1 LPEKT
6 AAHQREFCGKTQT
19 QNFRKNYMSSEA
31 KLYTG
36 ELLAAFDG

>member
-19 QNFRKNYMSSEA
+19 QNFRKNYMSSQV
-31 KLYTG
+31 KHHSG
-36 ELLAAFDG
+36 ERLAAFDG